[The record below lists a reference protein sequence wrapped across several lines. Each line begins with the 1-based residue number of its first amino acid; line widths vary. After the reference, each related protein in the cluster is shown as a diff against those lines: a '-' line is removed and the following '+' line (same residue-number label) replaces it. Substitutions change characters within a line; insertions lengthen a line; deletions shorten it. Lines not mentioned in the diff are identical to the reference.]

1 MAADSGILRRLA
13 TPPRMIRRI
22 LQGDPRKLS
31 RVHDFEGRVPPP
43 RAWIYLPLSV
53 ATTLLFKG
61 FGWRA
66 PLPWLGFRAIR
77 RLKKIA
83 VPGARVLEFGSG
95 MSTLWFAGRGV
106 EIVSIE
112 LDPAWHRAVRERLKA
127 IPNPEAR
134 VLLEAPPYE
143 ALAARLAGGFDL
155 ALIDGEA
162 RDEAAA
168 VAVSLV
174 RPGGYLYLDNAD
186 VPLDSHRRARDTLL
200 AAGPAE
206 WFTDFTPLQITVNT
220 GVLVRRRPEE

>member
-1 MAADSGILRRLA
+1 
-13 TPPRMIRRI
+13 MIRRV
-22 LQGDPRKLS
+22 LQGDPRKIS
-31 RVHDFEGRVPPP
+31 RVHDFEGRVPPAA
-43 RAWIYLPLSV
+43 AWLYLPLSL
-53 ATTLLFKG
+53 ATTLLFKL

-77 RLKKIA
+77 RLKRIA

-95 MSTLWFAGRGV
+95 MSTLWFAKRGV

-112 LDPAWHRAVRERLKA
+112 IDPAWHQAVRERLGE
-127 IPNPEAR
+127 ISNPAAR
-134 VLLEAPPYE
+134 VLLEAPPYA
-143 ALAARLAGGFDL
+143 ALASRLGGGFDL

-174 RPGGYLYLDNAD
+174 RPGGYFYLDNAD

-206 WFTDFTPLQITVNT
+206 WFTDFTPLQVTVNT
-220 GVLVRRRPEE
+220 GLLVQRRPAG